1 MSVAV
6 GDVINQPIMYGP
18 TKQLIAAAKTAQ
30 PIHMKKHVF
39 IPLNILSYLPAP
51 RFCPQYVAAA
61 VPSVG
66 MVCVAILL
74 TLDAAVNAATTCEP
88 NTLTA
93 AWKIIVPIA
102 VIE

>member
-1 MSVAV
+1 M
-6 GDVINQPIMYGP
+6 NHPIMCGP
-18 TKQLIAAAKTAQ
+18 TKQFMAAAKTAQ
-30 PIHMKKHVF
+30 PMHIQKHDL
-39 IPLNILSYLPAP
+39 IPLKIRSYFPAP

-61 VPSVG
+61 APSVG
-66 MVCVAILL
+66 IVCVAILL
-74 TLDAAVNAATTCEP
+74 TFDAAVNAATTCDP

>member
-1 MSVAV
+1 
-6 GDVINQPIMYGP
+6 
-18 TKQLIAAAKTAQ
+18 
-30 PIHMKKHVF
+30 
-39 IPLNILSYLPAP
+39 
-51 RFCPQYVAAA
+51 
-61 VPSVG
+61 

-102 VIE
+102 VIVFDALKPGVTIGKQSINGTEELDGAELKLIAPKDADLSKVKASYGDDSVAAIQVIIYSTLLLSEVL

>member
-6 GDVINQPIMYGP
+6 GDLINHPIMYGP
-18 TKQLIAAAKTAQ
+18 TRQLIAAADNAHPMQ
-30 PIHMKKHVF
+30 IQKHAF
-39 IPLNILSYLPAP
+39 IPLKIRSYFPAP

-74 TLDAAVNAATTCEP
+74 TFDAAVNAATTCEP
-88 NTLTA
+88 NTFTD